1 MSQFRIAVLASGSG
15 SLFQALIDSQE
26 KHHGLL
32 VGLISDIPCQAID
45 RAIANRIPAQ
55 VVELSDDRELW
66 NQELVHA
73 LETLNPDLIVSAGF
87 MRIIGPAVLA
97 KFEGRM
103 INTHPALLPNFPG
116 AHAVADALKSGVSET
131 GCTIHFVDHGVDT
144 GEIISQQAVAVLPR
158 DTEADLHERIKQ
170 VERELLVDV
179 VTDFVSGKIKT
190 KPGANHE

>member
-32 VGLISDIPCQAID
+32 VGLISDVTCPAID
-45 RAIANRIPAQ
+45 RAIANKIPAQ

-97 KFEGRM
+97 KFEGRL

-116 AHAVADALKSGVSET
+116 AHAVADALKAGVSET

-144 GEIISQQAVAVLPR
+144 GEIISQQTVAVLPR

-170 VERELLVDV
+170 VERELLVNV